1 MPSGTL
7 NMFKRNVF
15 DSLFLFLGLD
25 PKEIIREVH
34 KDSHCNILPTA
45 NPGNNPVRQADV
57 SSHFTHEV
65 TKAQRG

>member
-1 MPSGTL
+1 
-7 NMFKRNVF
+7 MFKRNVF

-45 NPGNNPVRQADV
+45 KPGNNPDAFILQKVGDMNNDGI
-57 SSHFTHEV
+57 V
-65 TKAQRG
+65 TQ